1 MRRRLQ
7 VVVVGGFALLAAL
20 ACAASAPAAV
30 PVKGALGYGADSFT
44 GVVGPDGDDR
54 YTAIST
60 REGTMVQRIS
70 TENGAVERTRFLRGE
85 ALIPAVA
92 FDGSPG
98 GLSADGS
105 TLVLTE
111 PAFRF
116 PQRDSVFPVL
126 ETNRLRVADTV
137 TLDGT
142 WTYDALSV
150 DGRWLY
156 LIEYTSRTDPTQ
168 YEVRRYDL
176 DRGRLDPQ
184 PIVDP
189 EESSEDM
196 YGLPMT
202 RATSPDGRWAYTL
215 YDGAEHPFIHALD
228 TERGA
233 AVCIDLDPGAVSP
246 RRLIRMSLDPSSDG
260 ATLTVRDP
268 KEGPVAI
275 VDTNSFEVGDPPA
288 PEAASADSG
297 GSPWLAIALGALVA
311 AVLAI
316 AAIAR
321 RRSRRVRPDDL
332 ERLVRIEGEE
342 ASQERER
349 VQDPAR

>member
-1 MRRRLQ
+1 
-7 VVVVGGFALLAAL
+7 
-20 ACAASAPAAV
+20 
-30 PVKGALGYGADSFT
+30 VKGALGYGADPFT
-44 GVVGPDGDDR
+44 GVVSPDGDDR
-54 YTAIST
+54 YTAIAT
-60 REGTMVQRIS
+60 RNGTVIQRIS
-70 TENGAVERTRFLRGE
+70 TENGVVERTRFIRGE

-116 PQRDSVFPVL
+116 PQRDSVFQVL
-126 ETNRLRVADTV
+126 ETIRLRVVDTV
-137 TLDGT
+137 RLDGT
-142 WTYDALSV
+142 WTYDALSA
-150 DGRWLY
+150 DGRWMY
-156 LIEYTSRTDPTQ
+156 LIEYTSRKDPTA
-168 YEVRRYDL
+168 YEVRRYEL

-202 RATSPDGRWAYTL
+202 RATSADGRWAYTL

-233 AVCIDLDPGAVSP
+233 AVCIDLDPGAVP
-246 RRLIRMSLDPSSDG
+246 RQRLIRMSLDPSPDG
-260 ATLTVRDP
+260 TTLTVRDP

-275 VDTNSFEVGDPPA
+275 VDTNSFEVSDPPA
-288 PEAASADSG
+288 PEAASDDSSG
-297 GSPWLAIALGALVA
+297 APWLAIALGLVVAGLA
-311 AVLAI
+311 ATTIV
-316 AAIAR
+316 R
-321 RRSRRVRPDDL
+321 RRSRSVPPDDL
-332 ERLVRIEGEE
+332 ERLVRIDGEPAE
-342 ASQERER
+342 ERER